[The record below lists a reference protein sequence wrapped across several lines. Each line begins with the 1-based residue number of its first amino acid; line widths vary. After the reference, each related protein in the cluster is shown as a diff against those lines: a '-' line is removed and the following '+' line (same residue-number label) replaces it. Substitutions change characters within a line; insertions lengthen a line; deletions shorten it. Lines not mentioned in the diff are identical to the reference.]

1 MYETQSDLPVDGEI
15 EYEKIPTGELE
26 YNLGMEIFQ
35 EKFRGEV
42 FNRYRTSNLEVDN
55 VSAVRIWEMNDGR
68 YFLKW
73 STVADTGYNV
83 FETSSEAERELEFI
97 VKAIKDPVL

>member
-1 MYETQSDLPVDGEI
+1 MMYETQSDLPVDGEI

-42 FNRYRTSNLEVDN
+42 CNRYKTSDLEVDN
-55 VSAVRIWEMNDGR
+55 VPAVRIWKMNDGR

-73 STVADTGYNV
+73 NTVDNSGFEV
-83 FETSSEAERELEFI
+83 FETSSDAEEELEFI
-97 VKAIKDPVL
+97 VGEITD